1 MRLRPIE
8 RAGTATVRA
17 GFTLM
22 ELLVVV
28 AILLVLTSVAV
39 PLYMSYLE
47 RSKGG
52 TAKSYASILAGEL
65 KNFYV
70 VNGGNYPPEND
81 WSMLSSLTINPPL
94 DPWGSPYQWA
104 LTPAPSGEFA
114 IPVVWSV
121 GPNGDQGPQGEYS
134 SLR

>member
-1 MRLRPIE
+1 MRLRPMLH
-8 RAGTATVRA
+8 AGATTVRS

-52 TAKSYASILAGEL
+52 AAKSYAKILRQEL
-65 KNFYV
+65 MNFNV
-70 VNGGNYPPEND
+70 VNGGYPPEND
-81 WSMLSSLTINPPL
+81 WSAVSSLEVNPPL
-94 DPWGSPYQWA
+94 DPWGNPFQWA
-104 LTPAPSGEFA
+104 LTPSPDGQYAV
-114 IPVVWSV
+114 PVVWSV
-121 GPNGDQGPQGEYS
+121 GPNGDQGPEGDYS